1 MSKLVVYK
9 ASAGSGKTFRLAAE
23 YLKLV
28 LADPMAYKK
37 ILAVTF
43 TNKATGEM
51 KARILGELHKL
62 AKGEPSNLAKQ
73 VSDEMKLSLG
83 ILSERARNVLGL
95 ILHDYSRFSV
105 STIDSFVQ
113 RVVQSLLWEI
123 GQEGNFDLELDEMP
137 VLEKAVDDL
146 LDSASENPEMLQ
158 WLYRMAQGRV
168 SDGQSW
174 DVRESLVSL
183 GRQLFTESFRT
194 MDQAEVAQFT
204 DRARVEQLQKEL
216 EKLCVDIVAQLNAIG
231 KRSKDIINSNG
242 LVAGDFMQ
250 GERGPFSFFGKLQA
264 FTIKD
269 DALPAPNSYVN
280 KVLEDYSGD
289 TWCSGSAKKDAGKRN
304 AIGSI
309 VPTAL
314 HPALVEAVGIIT
326 EQLAVWCSARLL
338 LKQLDSLALMADIWN
353 KIRQQAKDEG
363 FLLISDTTM
372 LLREFVKDSD
382 TPFVY
387 EKTGMRYSS
396 YMIDEFQDTS
406 NVQ

>member
-168 SDGQSW
+168 SDG
-174 DVRESLVSL
+174 
-183 GRQLFTESFRT
+183 
-194 MDQAEVAQFT
+194 
-204 DRARVEQLQKEL
+204 
-216 EKLCVDIVAQLNAIG
+216 
-231 KRSKDIINSNG
+231 
-242 LVAGDFMQ
+242 
-250 GERGPFSFFGKLQA
+250 
-264 FTIKD
+264 
-269 DALPAPNSYVN
+269 
-280 KVLEDYSGD
+280 
-289 TWCSGSAKKDAGKRN
+289 
-304 AIGSI
+304 
-309 VPTAL
+309 
-314 HPALVEAVGIIT
+314 
-326 EQLAVWCSARLL
+326 
-338 LKQLDSLALMADIWN
+338 
-353 KIRQQAKDEG
+353 
-363 FLLISDTTM
+363 
-372 LLREFVKDSD
+372 
-382 TPFVY
+382 
-387 EKTGMRYSS
+387 
-396 YMIDEFQDTS
+396 
-406 NVQ
+406 